1 MAASAGTKN
10 SASPVARIRSTT
22 GKINSNY
29 YRGAQPE
36 DRDYKDLAAFGV
48 RTVIDLTRDGRANE
62 QRLVEQAG
70 MRFYRIPMTTSEK
83 PSAAAVAQF
92 LKLVNDP
99 ASQPVFVHCQG
110 GRHRTGVMTAVYRM
124 TQDNWTAER
133 AYQEMKQYRFEGFP
147 GHPALK
153 KFVYDYY
160 SRMDR
165 SRIADG
171 KCSESRHQLATPEHL
186 MASLVWPYEL
196 PPAAAVLKRER
207 SGLAKAP
214 LVNKTRAKAHDY
226 VPDAT
231 VHPTNSLVPTAR
243 ILKLL
248 FTSKEMRGHRWRC
261 SATGAQN
268 EAGCSNRHSL
278 SPRSRMRSLTR

>member
-1 MAASAGTKN
+1 MGINKTLLRWCACVLLAAVPLAASAGTKN
-10 SASPVARIRSTT
+10 CTSPVARIRIDNF

-29 YRGAQPE
+29 YRGAQPG
-36 DRDYKDLAAFGV
+36 DRDYKDLAALGV
-48 RTVIDLTRDGRANE
+48 TTVIDLTRDGRANE

-83 PSAAAVAQF
+83 PSEAAVAQF

-124 TQDNWTAER
+124 TQDSWTAER

-147 GHPALK
+147 GHPTLK

-165 SRIADG
+165 SRIADARNAV
-171 KCSESRHQLATPEHL
+171 K
-186 MASLVWPYEL
+186 
-196 PPAAAVLKRER
+196 AAA
-207 SGLAKAP
+207 A
-214 LVNKTRAKAHDY
+214 N
-226 VPDAT
+226 
-231 VHPTNSLVPTAR
+231 
-243 ILKLL
+243 
-248 FTSKEMRGHRWRC
+248 
-261 SATGAQN
+261 
-268 EAGCSNRHSL
+268 
-278 SPRSRMRSLTR
+278 